1 MLAAIIQSRMGSSR
15 LPGKTLAD
23 LHGKPMLEQLIERV
37 RASRH
42 VQEIVIATTTEPRD
56 DVLVEFA
63 RARGLRFSRGSEQD
77 VLDRFYQAAKQFGV
91 DEIVRVTPDCP
102 LMDPDVIDAVVEAHR
117 SGGYEYTSN
126 TVRRTFPDG
135 LDVEV
140 FSFSALERAWREAA
154 RASEREHVTPYLR
167 VPDRFRVGSVEGAED
182 LSSFK
187 WSVDTDRDL
196 AFMRAIYARLSAS
209 GRVFRWSEVLN
220 LLKKE
225 PALSAVNQ
233 DSTVNEG
240 YYRSLVNDPPVA
252 LRARSLRLGAQWQA
266 RARRLIPGGSQTLS
280 KGPTQ
285 FVQGVAPGFLTRG
298 QGARVWDA
306 DGNEY
311 IDYSL
316 ALGPIILGYNHP
328 AVNTAVEGQ
337 LKNGTAFSLPHPLE
351 VELAEQLAEIIPCA
365 ERVRFGKNGSD
376 VTAGA
381 VRLARAVT
389 GRDMIA
395 CCGYHGWQDWYIGT
409 TPRNLG
415 VPESVRAL
423 TRPFEYNNLES
434 LWKIFRENP
443 GRVAGVILEPMGVI
457 EPRERFLEEVRDL
470 AHREGALLIFDEML
484 TGFRLA
490 LGGAQ
495 EYFGVTPDLAC
506 FGKAMANGL
515 PLSALVGRREVMDRL
530 EELFFSFTFGGET
543 LSLAAGLATVN
554 VLRAQPVIRH
564 LWAQGKQL
572 QDGFNV
578 LAKHFKI
585 ERHAR
590 CAGLPPR
597 TVVSFQ
603 DEEGRESLDLKS
615 LFQQECCK
623 RGVLFTGSHNMS
635 LGHGEAEIDHTLH
648 VYRDALGILAEALR
662 EGSVERRLEGPAVQ
676 PVFRHV

>member
-23 LHGKPMLEQLIERV
+23 LNGKSMLERLIERV
-37 RASRH
+37 CASRH
-42 VQEIVIATTTEPRD
+42 VHEIIIATTTEPRD

-63 RARGLRFSRGSEQD
+63 RARGLRVYRGSEQD
-77 VLDRFYQAAKQFGV
+77 VLDRIYQAAKQFQV

-102 LMDPDVIDAVVEAHR
+102 LTDPDVIDAVVEAHR
-117 SGGYEYTSN
+117 SAKCDYTSN

-140 FSFSALERAWREAA
+140 FSFAALERAWREAA
-154 RASEREHVTPYLR
+154 CASEREHVTPYLR
-167 VPDRFRVGSVEGAED
+167 LPDRFRVHSVEESKD

-196 AFMRAIYARLSAS
+196 AFMRAVYARLSTND
-209 GRVFRWSEVLN
+209 RVFHWSEVLD
-220 LLKKE
+220 LLQKE
-225 PALSAVNQ
+225 PAIAAINQ

-240 YYRSLVNDPPVA
+240 YYRSLLNDSPIAP
-252 LRARSLRLGAQWQA
+252 RTRSLRRGQEWQA

-298 QGARVWDA
+298 EGARVWDV

-316 ALGPIILGYNHP
+316 ALGPVILGYNHP
-328 AVNTAVEGQ
+328 AVNAAVERQ
-337 LKNGTAFSLPHPLE
+337 LKDGTIFSLPHPLE

-365 ERVRFGKNGSD
+365 EMVRFGKNGSD
-376 VTAGA
+376 VTAAA
-381 VRLARAVT
+381 VRLARAVN
-389 GRDMIA
+389 GRDLIA
-395 CCGYHGWQDWYIGT
+395 CCGYHGWQDWFIGT
-409 TPRNLG
+409 TTRNLG
-415 VPESVRAL
+415 VPEPVRAL

-434 LWKIFRENP
+434 LRKIFRENP
-443 GRVAGVILEPMGVI
+443 NRVAGVIMESVGVI
-457 EPRERFLEEVRDL
+457 EPEKGFLEGVREL

-515 PLSALVGRREVMDRL
+515 PLSALVGRREAMERL
-530 EELFFSFTFGGET
+530 ETVFFSFTFGGET
-543 LSLAAGLATVN
+543 LSLAASLATVTQM
-554 VLRAQPVIRH
+554 RTQPVIRH

-572 QDGFNV
+572 LDGFNV
-578 LAKHFKI
+578 LARYLGM
-585 ERHAR
+585 EGHAL
-590 CAGLPPR
+590 CVGLPPR
-597 TVVSFQ
+597 TMIRFS
-603 DEEGRESLDLKS
+603 DEAGRESLALKS

-623 RGVLFTGSHNMS
+623 RGVLFTGVHN
-635 LGHGEAEIDHTLH
+635 LCWGHGQVEIDHTLQ
-648 VYRDALGILAEALR
+648 VYRDALRIAAEALR
-662 EGSVERRLEGPAVQ
+662 EGDVERRLEGPPLQ
-676 PVFRHV
+676 PVFRDP